1 MKNVRMMLALL
12 MMTAALV
19 GAGCGKADSSSE
31 EAPAPGNAAEPV
43 SEEVEKVQSEQAG
56 SDHTDHEGHDH
67 D

>member
-31 EAPAPGNAAEPV
+31 EAPENAAEPV